1 MGYDDEV
8 DRSRNRKSRARQP
21 VKRTGDREI
30 EQRKHR
36 EPGYSQPGLNL
47 ITDTFTDGGGRRPNY
62 DRPNYDRPNNDRPNR
77 DRPRPEQESRKK
89 SRGRKEAPQE
99 KDKGR
104 RRGEP
109 EKGGGIYNT
118 PARKKAKKRKRKI
131 VIILFEVLILL
142 SVIAFAAYSY
152 VDKRLSG
159 MSRLQ
164 WNPDEI
170 KNIEISQEKQEQ
182 MKGYWTIAVFGVD
195 SRNSSVGKGN
205 NSDVNMVCNINM
217 DTGEIKL
224 VSVFR
229 DTYLNISDKNSYNKI
244 NAAYLQGGPEQAVK
258 ALNKNLD
265 LDIDDYATFNWKAVA
280 DAINIL
286 GGIDVEIS
294 KAELYYINAFITE
307 TVKATGVYSVHLKK
321 TGMNHLDG
329 VQAVAYGRLR
339 LMDTDYA
346 RTERQRK
353 VISLAFEKFKKADWS
368 TINNVIQT
376 IYPQV
381 STSIELSD
389 LLSVARTLSK
399 FHMSD
404 STGFPSARGEAKM
417 GKKGDCVIPQT
428 LEKNVI
434 ELHKFLFGDENYVPT
449 DTVKSISRKIISDTG
464 LAKEAKPAG
473 DLGTGGGQIPKT
485 TAADETKET
494 KEHGTDITIESGE
507 NEHGTHGTD
516 ESSSSGYYPGRPT
529 EAETDSQG
537 NMIFPTRENESNPSR
552 PAETET
558 GSVIRP
564 GTTEESAHP
573 GTEGTNGYYPGGG
586 NGSNNTPG
594 SETSPSYNN
603 VPGGGSPNSQN
614 QTQTPGSNTDT
625 GVILPPG
632 TGTGSGNGGNYNTPG
647 SNNSGNNV
655 EYSGPPGY

>member
-1 MGYDDEV
+1 MGYDEEAE
-8 DRSRNRKSRARQP
+8 RSKNSRSRARQP
-21 VKRTGDREI
+21 VKRTGVREAQ
-30 EQRKHR
+30 QRRCK
-36 EPGYSQPGLNL
+36 EPGHTQPGLNL
-47 ITDTFTDGGGRRPNY
+47 ITDTFRDGDSRYQEHRRPVRQSGTNAKS
-62 DRPNYDRPNNDRPNR
+62 RNR
-77 DRPRPEQESRKK
+77 REAQREKEQTGR
-89 SRGRKEAPQE
+89 RGRKE
-99 KDKGR
+99 KDS
-104 RRGEP
+104 
-109 EKGGGIYNT
+109 GIYST
-118 PARKKAKKRKRKI
+118 PARKKAKRRKRKI
-131 VIILFEVLILL
+131 IIILFEVLILL

-164 WNPDEI
+164 WDPNEI
-170 KNIEISQEKQEQ
+170 KNFEISQEKQEQ

-224 VSVFR
+224 VSVYR
-229 DTYLNISDKNSYNKI
+229 DTYLNISDKNAYNKI

-286 GGIDVEIS
+286 GGIDLEIS

-353 VISLAFEKFKKADWS
+353 VISLAFEKFKQADWS

-381 STSIELSD
+381 STSVGLGD
-389 LLSVARTLSK
+389 LISVGRTLPK
-399 FHMSD
+399 FHLSE
-404 STGFPSARGEAKM
+404 TAGFPSARGEIKM

-434 ELHKFLFGDENYVPT
+434 ELHRFLFGDENYVPT
-449 DTVKSISRKIISDTG
+449 DTVKTISKKIISDTG
-464 LAKEAKPAG
+464 LAKEANPVG
-473 DLGTGGGQIPKT
+473 DLGTGGGTVPKS
-485 TAADETKET
+485 TAADETEET
-494 KEHGTDITIESGE
+494 KEKSA
-507 NEHGTHGTD
+507 D
-516 ESSSSGYYPGRPT
+516 ESNESKESDESIGERETSDPGESTSPEYPGIRPT
-529 EAETDSQG
+529 ERETDSQG
-537 NMIFPTRENESNPSR
+537 NLIFPTRESGAESTQASGEESESSGIVRPGTVPTEESSR
-552 PAETET
+552 PAES
-558 GSVIRP
+558 SVD
-564 GTTEESAHP
+564 
-573 GTEGTNGYYPGGG
+573 YPYTG
-586 NGSNNTPG
+586 NGNN
-594 SETSPSYNN
+594 SN
-603 VPGGGSPNSQN
+603 VPGGSTSASQE
-614 QTQTPGSNTDT
+614 QPSGSNTDT

-632 TGTGSGNGGNYNTPG
+632 TGTTGSG
-647 SNNSGNNV
+647 GNNV
-655 EYSGPPGY
+655 PSSGGGNVEFSGPPGS